1 MLYKIPWQFDEPVH
15 IKRILITFEAC
26 SETFNYKEDW
36 ISDISISLDGHDCGT
51 WRSPAD
57 YGSRRGR
64 LNPAWWPS
72 GSTQFGELVTLE
84 INEQGCTINGKL
96 SSAVTVRDFVF
107 HSSKPISLRIENK
120 ANAEYVGG
128 FNLFGKHFGDYEQD
142 ISVSFV
148 YAI

>member
-1 MLYKIPWQFDEPVH
+1 
-15 IKRILITFEAC
+15 
-26 SETFNYKEDW
+26 
-36 ISDISISLDGHDCGT
+36 
-51 WRSPAD
+51 
-57 YGSRRGR
+57 
-64 LNPAWWPS
+64 WPS

-84 INEQGCTINGKL
+84 INEQGCTINGKP
-96 SSAVTVRDFVF
+96 SAAVTVRDFAF